1 MKLKNFFS
9 ITIFMSILVSCNLKE
24 KVDSK
29 NNIKNIELDLKK
41 IEDVEILKINKEG
54 FYGKYV
60 GPEFTKKGDVAHQFS
75 NKTTKVIGKYFKKSY
90 KSGKYLKIDF
100 KVITNIF
107 FNISIF

>member
-75 NKTTKVIGKYFKKSY
+75 NKTTKVIGKYFKNTKSI
-90 KSGKYLKIDF
+90 KK
-100 KVITNIF
+100 
-107 FNISIF
+107 